1 MNFIGGYAD
10 FVSGVR
16 IVLLYAGIL
25 VALICAIDWAVRTRR
40 INPFSRVARFFRGS
54 IDPLLAPIERVIV
67 RAGGLP
73 SSAAWWALVA
83 YAVFGILVITL
94 LQFIGQLLFQFA
106 VMLNAPSEAW
116 RILLGWVLSLL
127 SLALFVRVLSSW
139 FPVSPY
145 SRWIR
150 WSFVLTDWMIRPLQ
164 RVVPRVGMFDIT
176 PIVAWLL
183 LRLAGSAILG

>member
-40 INPFSRVARFFRGS
+40 INPFSKIARFFRGS

-67 RAGGLP
+67 RAGGVP

-164 RVVPRVGMFDIT
+164 RLVPRVGMFDIT

-183 LRLAGSAILG
+183 LRLVGSAILG